1 MRLLILR
8 DAAKDAAPQDEAN
21 PNLSLRESCMAK
33 IPPLRLGVNVDHVA
47 TLRNARGGRN
57 PDPVRAALAA
67 IEAGAD
73 GITAHLREDRR
84 HIRDDDMARL
94 KAEIE
99 KPLNFEMA
107 ATPDMLGIA
116 LATGPHAVC
125 LVPERREELT
135 TEGGLDAVGQHNAL
149 RPFIAQLNDAGVRV
163 SLFIAA
169 DPRQI
174 EMAAKLG
181 APVIEIHT
189 GAWCDAV
196 VDGHAAKAE
205 AEWQRIVAGAALARS
220 AGLEVHAGHGLDY
233 ATAEQI
239 AALPEIVELNIGY
252 YMIGEALFVGLGET
266 VRAMRAAMDRGR
278 GELEDRN
285 PRHNAGAS

>member
-1 MRLLILR
+1 MM
-8 DAAKDAAPQDEAN
+8 KT
-21 PNLSLRESCMAK
+21 S
-33 IPPLRLGVNVDHVA
+33 PLRLGVNVDHVA
-47 TLRNARGGRN
+47 TLRNARGGGR
-57 PDPVRAALAA
+57 PDPLRAAQVA

-94 KAEIE
+94 KAGIS

-107 ATPDMLGIA
+107 ATADMLRIS
-116 LATGPHAVC
+116 LATKPHAVC

-135 TEGGLDAVGQHNAL
+135 TEGGLDVVGQHNAL
-149 RPFIAQLNDAGVRV
+149 RPFIAQLNDAGIRV

-174 EMAAKLG
+174 EMAAELR

-189 GAWCDAV
+189 GAWCDAI
-196 VDGHAAKAE
+196 VDGHAARAE
-205 AEWQRIVAGAALARS
+205 AEWQRIVKGAALARS

-233 ATAEQI
+233 QTAETI
-239 AALPEIVELNIGY
+239 ARLPEIAELNIGY
-252 YMIGEALFVGLGET
+252 FMLGEALFVGLGET
-266 VRAMRAAMDRGR
+266 VRLMRAAMDRGR
-278 GELEDRN
+278 Q
-285 PRHNAGAS
+285 AASRA